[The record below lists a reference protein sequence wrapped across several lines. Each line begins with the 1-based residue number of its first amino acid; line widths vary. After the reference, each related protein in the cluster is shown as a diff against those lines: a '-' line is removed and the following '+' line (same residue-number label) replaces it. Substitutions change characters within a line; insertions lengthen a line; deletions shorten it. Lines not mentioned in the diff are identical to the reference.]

1 MEINITEVHDEIVFP
16 LYDIEIYFIDNERNV
31 LEYFNTESFI
41 ERLGYTTGELLRMEV
56 RVDIFNID
64 ALYEYFNNDTATH
77 IKNQVIIE
85 YNKVYVY

>member
-16 LYDIEIYFIDNERNV
+16 LYDIEIYFMDNERSI
-31 LEYFNTESFI
+31 LEYFQTESFI

-64 ALYEYFNNDTATH
+64 ALYEYFNNDTATD

-85 YNKVYVY
+85 YNKVYGY